1 MALEN
6 DNNKNK
12 SKPDSIGASETDTK
26 QPVTNQTSEV
36 EGGTKGESVNGSKKK
51 GSLFV
56 RWYIKIIVLAY
67 NTHTPLNGIH
77 PPLFIKGT
85 VPKTRR

>member
-12 SKPDSIGASETDTK
+12 SKPDSSGACETDKK
-26 QPVTNQTSEV
+26 QPANQTSEV
-36 EGGTKGESVNGSKKK
+36 EGGPKGESVNGSKKK

-56 RWYIKIIVLAY
+56 RWYIKKS
-67 NTHTPLNGIH
+67 
-77 PPLFIKGT
+77 LF
-85 VPKTRR
+85 

>member
-12 SKPDSIGASETDTK
+12 SKPDSIGASETDKK
-26 QPVTNQTSEV
+26 QPVTNQTSE
-36 EGGTKGESVNGSKKK
+36 GGPKGESVNGSKKK